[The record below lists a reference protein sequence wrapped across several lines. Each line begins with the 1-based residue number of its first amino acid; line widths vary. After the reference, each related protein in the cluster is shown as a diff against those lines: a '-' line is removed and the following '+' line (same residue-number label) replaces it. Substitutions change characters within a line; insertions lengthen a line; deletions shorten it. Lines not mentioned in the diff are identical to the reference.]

1 MARTSD
7 MVVSTLIEMGVD
19 RVFTLPGLGITW
31 TLDAF
36 HAQREKL
43 KVVLTRSEQTAS
55 VMAQVVGRLTGR
67 PGVLMGQGPFTATT
81 GAFGILE
88 AHFAG
93 SPMLVLTETS
103 DYDGFGQYGVYQTM
117 TGDYGGADIQ
127 GMLRSITKY
136 VTYATEPQDAV
147 YGLQLAY
154 KHASL
159 PRQGPAAVIMKSG
172 IVRREMP
179 DAPRAKLFPSKG
191 YLEYTATRPD
201 EAAVARLGEL
211 LAKAERPVIIAGN
224 GAAHASEALARLAT
238 RDGIAVTTSYNGKG
252 IIDEVLPVCAGMLG
266 TWGCPTANRT
276 VAAADL
282 VVVLGASL
290 APDYTRFRDPK
301 MIRPG
306 EQKIV
311 QVDIDPRNAGWVV
324 PVDLAISGDV
334 GDVLALLEKTK
345 PASRQLVDQRLAAI
359 KAIKRDTGYDRPP
372 RYSAAPGSV
381 HFTDIVATLQGFLGA
396 DDMLTLDAGANRI
409 WATNALR
416 MRHAGR
422 LLVPGGIGGMGW
434 GAPGAPPPK
443 KGCTPPARPI
453 FDRGGWGWGA
463 RGAAG
468 AKLVYPRR
476 RITCLTG
483 DGGFAMTAHVLATCV
498 QEDIP
503 IVVLVANN
511 AGLGMVRDN
520 LGNSRIAVD
529 YTDINFAKIAEGFG
543 ASGMR
548 VSHPG
553 EIGDALAEAHR
564 RGGPVVIDVRVD
576 PAASHRDAV
585 DP

>member
-1 MARTSD
+1 MPRTSD
-7 MVVSTLIEMGVD
+7 RIVSTLIEMGVD

-36 HAQREKL
+36 HAQRDKL
-43 KVVLTRSEQTAS
+43 KIVLTRSEQTAS
-55 VMAQVVGRLTGR
+55 VMAQVTGRLTGR
-67 PGVLMGQGPFTATT
+67 PGVFMGQGPFVATT

-93 SPMLVLTETS
+93 SPMVVLTETS

-136 VTYATEPQDAV
+136 STYATEPQDAV
-147 YGLQLAY
+147 YGLQMAY

-179 DAPRAKLFPSKG
+179 DSPRAKLFPSQG
-191 YLEYTATRPD
+191 YLEFTATKPD
-201 EAAVARLGEL
+201 EAAVARLAQM
-211 LAKAERPVIIAGN
+211 LAKAERPTIVAGN
-224 GAAHASEALARLAT
+224 GATAASEALARLAA

-252 IIDEVLPVCAGMLG
+252 IIDETLPVCAGMLG
-266 TWGCPTANRT
+266 TWGCPTANR
-276 VAAADL
+276 VLAAADL
-282 VVVLGASL
+282 VLVLGASL
-290 APDYTRFRDPK
+290 APDYTRFRDAK

-306 EQKIV
+306 EQTIV

-334 GDVLALLEKTK
+334 GDVLALLEKTR
-345 PASRQLVDQRLAAI
+345 PAPEKVVEQRVAGV
-359 KAIKRDTGYDRPP
+359 KAIKRVTGYDKLP
-372 RYSAAPGSV
+372 RHKAAPGSV
-381 HFTDIVATLQGFLGA
+381 HFTDIVAALQGFLGA

-409 WATNALR
+409 WTTNALR
-416 MRHAGR
+416 MRHPNR

-434 GAPGAPPPK
+434 GAPAAAA
-443 KGCTPPARPI
+443 AR
-453 FDRGGWGWGA
+453 
-463 RGAAG
+463 
-468 AKLVYPRR
+468 LVHPERR
-476 RITCLTG
+476 VTCLTG

-503 IVVLVANN
+503 IVVMVANN

-529 YTDINFAKIAEGFG
+529 YTDIDFARIAEGFG

-548 VSHPG
+548 VSHPD
-553 EIGDALAEAHR
+553 EIGDALAEAHK
-564 RGGPVVIDVRVD
+564 RGGPVVIDIRVD
-576 PAASHRDAV
+576 PAASHREAV
-585 DP
+585 DA

>member
-127 GMLRSITKY
+127 AMLRSITKY

-179 DAPRAKLFPSKG
+179 DAPRAKLFPSMG
-191 YLEYTATRPD
+191 YLQYTATRPD
-201 EAAVARLGEL
+201 EAAVSRLGEML
-211 LAKAERPVIIAGN
+211 TKAERPVVIAGN
-224 GAAHASEALARLAT
+224 GAAHASDALARLAT

-252 IIDEVLPVCAGMLG
+252 IIDETAAVCAGMLG

-290 APDYTRFRDPK
+290 APDYTRFRDPR

-324 PVDLAISGDV
+324 PVDLAITGDV

-345 PASRQLVDQRLAAI
+345 PAGRQLVDQRLAAI
-359 KAIKRDTGYDRPP
+359 KAIKRETGYDQPP

-381 HFTDIVATLQGFLGA
+381 HFTDIVATLQRFLGA

-416 MRHAGR
+416 MRHPGR

-434 GAPGAPPPK
+434 GAPA
-443 KGCTPPARPI
+443 
-453 FDRGGWGWGA
+453 
-463 RGAAG
+463 AAG

-476 RITCLTG
+476 RVTCLTG
-483 DGGFAMTAHVLATCV
+483 DGGFAMTAHVLATCM

-529 YTDINFAKIAEGFG
+529 YTDINFARIAEGFG